1 MLMLATHSLLFVI
14 IFGPI
19 SITLHKHTDYLGT
32 YYLGN
37 MEFETVVYTYIQ
49 STMYYIYFFH
59 QITKFIKV
67 RLVFVFG
74 RQTL

>member
-49 STMYYIYFFH
+49 STMY
-59 QITKFIKV
+59 
-67 RLVFVFG
+67 
-74 RQTL
+74 